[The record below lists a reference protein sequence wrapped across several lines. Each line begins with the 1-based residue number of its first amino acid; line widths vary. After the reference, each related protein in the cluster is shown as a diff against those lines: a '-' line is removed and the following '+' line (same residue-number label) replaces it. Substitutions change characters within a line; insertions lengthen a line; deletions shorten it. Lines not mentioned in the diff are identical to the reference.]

1 MKFGQILVYLTLNIS
16 NMFLV
21 QYWRLEIMITIM
33 NEDYDFN
40 EMTI

>member
-1 MKFGQILVYLTLNIS
+1 MKFGQMLVYLTINIS

-33 NEDYDFN
+33 TEDYDFN

>member
-1 MKFGQILVYLTLNIS
+1 MKFGQILVYLTINIS

-21 QYWRLEIMITIM
+21 QYWRLEIMITLM
-33 NEDYDFN
+33 TEDYDFN

>member
-1 MKFGQILVYLTLNIS
+1 MKFGQILVYLTINIS

-33 NEDYDFN
+33 TEDYDFN

>member
-1 MKFGQILVYLTLNIS
+1 MKFGQILVYLTINIS

-21 QYWRLEIMITIM
+21 QCWRLEIMITIM
-33 NEDYDFN
+33 TEDYDFN